1 MTETIT
7 VKMQPLTAEA
17 FRPYGHIVD
26 EKHPAY
32 PDVEE
37 GRPAVVAVHL
47 KHDPSAKRVGQLAMH
62 FSYGQTFT
70 PLQGSMVLIVA
81 PPPRNREASHDV
93 YELDYER
100 LAAFVME
107 PGDVVYLAKGVWHI
121 PATLGGDCRFLTSTR
136 LDPPKT
142 GARQVAEPEG
152 PITIEQ
158 VIARQ
163 KQRTSFIEYVDLQ
176 KRDNRV
182 IELEL

>member
-47 KHDPSAKRVGQLAMH
+47 KHDTSAKRVGQLAIH

-70 PLQGSMVLIVA
+70 P
-81 PPPRNREASHDV
+81 
-93 YELDYER
+93 
-100 LAAFVME
+100 
-107 PGDVVYLAKGVWHI
+107 
-121 PATLGGDCRFLTSTR
+121 
-136 LDPPKT
+136 
-142 GARQVAEPEG
+142 
-152 PITIEQ
+152 
-158 VIARQ
+158 
-163 KQRTSFIEYVDLQ
+163 
-176 KRDNRV
+176 
-182 IELEL
+182 

>member
-1 MTETIT
+1 MTETIR
-7 VKMQPLTAEA
+7 VKMRPLTVEA
-17 FRPYGHIVD
+17 FRLYGHIVD

-37 GRPAVVAVHL
+37 GRPAVLAVHL
-47 KHDPSAKRVGQLAMH
+47 KHNPNAKRVGQLAIH

-70 PLQGSMVLIVA
+70 PLQGSMALIVA
-81 PPPRNREASHDV
+81 PPPRNREANRDV

-107 PGDVVYLAKGVWHI
+107 PGDVVYIAKGVWHL
-121 PATLGGDCRFLTSTR
+121 PATLNGDCRFLTSTR
-136 LDPPKT
+136 LDPPKP
-142 GARQVAEPEG
+142 GASQVAELEG

-158 VIARQ
+158 VVARQ

-176 KRDNRV
+176 KRDNCV